1 MNALPIVGAAL
12 ALGLVVTTALAQSP
26 PTPATMQP
34 PMNDFTQAFYKC
46 DGGLSFMMSY
56 DDEKPTTADMATND
70 EGRRYKLKRTTSPS
84 GVQFSGGGAR
94 FWTDGKTVV
103 VEGTKAA
110 FKNCKI
116 KSS

>member
-1 MNALPIVGAAL
+1 MNALPIVCAAL
-12 ALGLVVTTALAQSP
+12 SLGLVAAPARAQ
-26 PTPATMQP
+26 PAAAAQP
-34 PMNDFTQAFYKC
+34 PMNDFTQAFYRC

-56 DDEKPTTADMATND
+56 DSEKPTTADMATND
-70 EGRRYKLKRTTSPS
+70 DGRRYVLKRTTPPS

-103 VEGTKAA
+103 VEGTKAS